1 MTRGTWRLLHYG
13 IGVPSLPAP
22 RASKGRN
29 ELYLAAFV
37 LSTVAMLVF
46 VLPTWLLDVLLATNI
61 ALSVGVLVLVLY
73 ARDTLSLA
81 AFPSVLLLTTLFRLA
96 LNVSSSRLILLQGDA
111 GTVIRA
117 FGGFVVRGN
126 MLVGAVVFAVLTVVQ
141 FVVIA
146 KGAERVAEV
155 AARFSLDA
163 LPGKQ
168 LAIDA
173 ELRSGGISSEE
184 ARVRRDLLGRTS
196 QFYGAMD
203 GAMKFVK
210 GDVIATVVIV
220 LVNVVFGLLVGV
232 VQRGMSIEAAA
243 ARYVLLAVGD
253 GLVSQIPALVLSTA
267 AGILVTRTSQ
277 GENAESLGDE
287 LFAQMFGSPR
297 ALATTGA
304 FVLVLAIVPGLP
316 APPFVVLG
324 AALLVG
330 AYTIV
335 RARASGGATLPA
347 RRFVP
352 VLEPFS
358 VKLGRALYAS
368 HGAAVTAGLDRMR
381 DTIFA
386 DLGLPLPA
394 IRCTESAEVG
404 ENEAV
409 LFLFEVPAQHLT
421 APDPALAEAAILGA
435 AEDLA
440 RRRAAELL
448 GISEVQGLLDA
459 LAETAPA
466 IVRNVVPKPVTV
478 QLLTEVLRRLL
489 DEQVSVRDL
498 AAILDVLGSRAE
510 GERDARELAEA
521 VRGHLR
527 RALTFRLTR
536 GAPQL
541 DVVMLDPM
549 VEDAVRRGITRQG
562 PHAFLAL
569 PPAQQRDL
577 VTAVG
582 RAIAECRE
590 AGAAPVLVASPD
602 TRRFVRKLLETEAPD
617 VPVLSHQELSPE
629 LVLRPRARAHLGGI
643 G

>member
-1 MTRGTWRLLHYG
+1 
-13 IGVPSLPAP
+13 V
-22 RASKGRN
+22 
-29 ELYLAAFV
+29 LAAFV
-37 LSTVAMLVF
+37 LFTVALLVF
-46 VLPTWLLDVLLATNI
+46 VLPPALLDVLLAANL
-61 ALSVGVLVLVLY
+61 ALSAFVLVLVLY
-73 ARDTLSLA
+73 ARESRTLA

-111 GTVIRA
+111 GAVIRA

-155 AARFSLDA
+155 SARFSLDA

-173 ELRSGGISSEE
+173 EQRSGAISAEE
-184 ARVRRDLLGRTS
+184 ARARRAELGRTS

-220 LVNVVFGLLVGV
+220 VVNVVFGLLVGV
-232 VQRGMSIEAAA
+232 LQRGMTIEAAA
-243 ARYVLLAVGD
+243 SRYVLLAVGD

-277 GENAESLGDE
+277 GDTPTSLGDE
-287 LFAQMFGSPR
+287 LFGQMFRAPR
-297 ALATTGA
+297 ALATTGG
-304 FVLVLAIVPGLP
+304 FVLLLAAVPGLP
-316 APPFVVLG
+316 APPFVLLG
-324 AALLVG
+324 AALLLV
-330 AYTIV
+330 AYGIT
-335 RARASGGATLPA
+335 RADRRAPSAAPS

-352 VLEPFS
+352 VLVPFS
-358 VKLGRALYAS
+358 VRLGRAVHVAS
-368 HGAAVTAGLDRMR
+368 GAAISSKLEAMR
-381 DTIFA
+381 DAVFA
-386 DLGLPLPA
+386 DLGLPLPP
-394 IRCTESAEVG
+394 IPCHVSDDVG
-404 ENEAV
+404 DLEAV
-409 LFLFEVPAQHLT
+409 LFLFEVPAQRV
-421 APDPALAEAAILGA
+421 ALPA
-435 AEDLA
+435 AEGAEGPVVAAAEELA

-448 GISEVQGLLDA
+448 GVAEVQGLLDA
-459 LAETAPA
+459 LTETAPA
-466 IVRNVVPKPVTV
+466 VVRAAVPKPVTV

-489 DEQVSVRDL
+489 EERVSVRDL
-498 AAILDVLGSRAE
+498 AAILDVLGARATD
-510 GERDARELAEA
+510 ERDPRELAEA

-527 RALTFRLTR
+527 RALTFRLTN

-562 PHAFLAL
+562 AHTFLAL

-577 VTAVG
+577 VTAVT
-582 RAIAECRE
+582 RAIGECRE
-590 AGAAPVLVASPD
+590 AGAPPVLVASPD
-602 TRRFVRKLLETEAPD
+602 TRRFVRKLLEAEAPD

-629 LVLRPRARAHLGGI
+629 LVLLPRARAHLGGL
-643 G
+643 